1 MNNAVFLSF
10 NESVDK
16 YLRQIAKYPLLSA
29 KEEYE
34 IAKKIKQGDLEA
46 KKQLIQSNLRL
57 VVSVIKKKRS
67 KFKFNFF

>member
-34 IAKKIKQGDLEA
+34 IAKKIKQGDLEG
-46 KKQLIQSNLRL
+46 
-57 VVSVIKKKRS
+57 KKKLI
-67 KFKFNFF
+67 